1 MAVIE
6 ITSIDDATFEFKRG
20 TIVVNKPRVYVAQL
34 ATKDYVR
41 VEQVSTEHSDL
52 FNPIIY
58 SDLLI
63 DGVVP
68 VSAENAVSLLNVIV
82 FSKAGGGGSAI
93 TTETV
98 AEVTSKGDILYL
110 DATGKYSLA
119 DALLSTKSKT
129 RMVVA
134 TESGAINDE
143 IKVGSEVLL
152 DGYVGLVTGD
162 NYYLNEGGGITN
174 DPTVFQSGSIT
185 RLVGT
190 AKSATELQVDIDTT
204 FIQSGTVLGEQV
216 WKDMVASFNQG
227 KTTGGTSPI
236 WEDTGNGIYAWKFVP
251 GNKLQVSFHVNHDYA
266 QTTDGYL
273 HTHWIHKLAIAAA
286 GVTTIW
292 RLGWVRARGH
302 SQGESLTAP
311 LTYIDITHTSTG
323 TEIAGDHIISEAD
336 LADAFDLL
344 EPDTLVEVTVELL
357 STTLADKV
365 YGKMCDIHY
374 LADREGTPNKAPNF
388 YA

>member
-1 MAVIE
+1 MATYVVKDLDNYIRITKKADGSFVMDEPKKGIE
-6 ITSIDDATFEFKRG
+6 FEERKPLKYSITYKGITPLEDLAASEFEDK
-20 TIVVNKPRVYVAQL
+20 
-34 ATKDYVR
+34 
-41 VEQVSTEHSDL
+41 
-52 FNPIIY
+52 
-58 SDLLI
+58 
-63 DGVVP
+63 DGVVYTDTTLNDYFRAETGKS
-68 VSAENAVSLLNVIV
+68 SA
-82 FSKAGGGGSAI
+82 GGGSAI
-93 TTETV
+93 TTKITL
-98 AEVTSKGDILYL
+98 AENGIAGEPFYLNALDTWSKGD
-110 DATGKYSLA
+110 
-119 DALLSTKSKT
+119 ALLKTKSSTK
-129 RMVVA
+129 MLVLL
-134 TESGAINDE
+134 EDGLSGAS
-143 IKVGSEVLL
+143 VSASSLSELTL
-152 DGYVGLVTGD
+152 AGLVAD
-162 NYYLNEGGGITN
+162 KIYYLNEGGGITHDN
-174 DPTVFQSGSIT
+174 KVFQSGSVHRIIGYT
-185 RLVGT
+185 GSGAVLHISVDETFLQNGT
-190 AKSATELQVDIDTT
+190 KLT
-204 FIQSGTVLGEQV
+204 EQV

-286 GVTTIW
+286 GATTIW

-311 LTYIDITHTSTG
+311 LTYIDITHTSLG